1 MSINLFFQAHRFKWS
16 FAPRTEVSHAVASG
30 TEFTALCRGTAIA
43 LGCTREWK
51 HIFARP
57 DKPHSLQ
64 RRILN
69 YLVEHRLA
77 KDTVEG
83 VVQWWIADRAQPPA
97 TLDVQHALDELV
109 GKGWVVVT
117 KRSPN
122 STLYGLEESCMNEI
136 QEFLKA

>member
-1 MSINLFFQAHRFKWS
+1 VILKSQH
-16 FAPRTEVSHAVASG
+16 FAAVPQLLPVA
-30 TEFTALCRGTAIA
+30 ARG
-43 LGCTREWK
+43 WK

-57 DKPHSLQ
+57 DTPPSLQ
-64 RRILN
+64 RRILK

-97 TLDVQHALDELV
+97 TLDVQLALDELV
-109 GKGWVVVT
+109 RKGWIVVT
-117 KRSPN
+117 KRNPN
-122 STLYGLEESCMNEI
+122 STLYGLEESCLKEI